1 MYKSMAALDGV
12 LIGLMVVLNGLLA
25 SKTGN
30 TQSLVIIHGVG
41 LLGSIVLL
49 MGSRTRLIS
58 IQGLPYYLFTAGALG
73 IFTVLFNN
81 SSFLML
87 GATLTLCLNL
97 LGQLFAS
104 MIIDHFGLLGQQ
116 INRVNFLKL
125 LGAVIMILGIIAMKL
140 I

>member
-1 MYKSMAALDGV
+1 MYKCMASFDGI

-30 TQSLVIIHGVG
+30 TQSLIIIHGAG
-41 LLGSIVLL
+41 LLASVVLL
-49 MGSRTRLIS
+49 IGSGTHLNRIK
-58 IQGLPYYLFTAGALG
+58 GLPFYLFTAGALG

-81 SSFLML
+81 SSFLKL

-97 LGQLFAS
+97 LGQLFTS

-116 INRVNFLKL
+116 INKINFLKII
-125 LGAVIMILGIIAMKL
+125 GVAIMVLGIIAM
-140 I
+140 IFI

>member
-1 MYKSMAALDGV
+1 MYKIMATLDGV

-30 TQSLVIIHGVG
+30 TLSLVIIHGVG
-41 LLGSIVLL
+41 FLGSIVLL
-49 MGSRTRLIS
+49 IGSRTHLKS
-58 IQGLPYYLFTAGALG
+58 IKGLPYYLFIAGALG

-81 SSFLML
+81 ISFLEL

-97 LGQLFAS
+97 LGQLLAS

-116 INRVNFLKL
+116 INKVNFIKL
-125 LGAVIMILGIIAMKL
+125 LGVGIMILGIIAMIL

>member
-1 MYKSMAALDGV
+1 MYKFMATLDGV
-12 LIGLMVVLNGLLA
+12 LIGLMVVLNGILA

-41 LLGSIVLL
+41 FLGSIVLL
-49 MGSRTRLIS
+49 IGSRTRLKS
-58 IQGLPYYLFTAGALG
+58 IKGLPYYLFTAGALG

-81 SSFLML
+81 ISFLKL

-116 INRVNFLKL
+116 INKVNFLKL
-125 LGAVIMILGIIAMKL
+125 LGVAIMTLGIIAMIL

>member
-30 TQSLVIIHGVG
+30 THSLVIIHGVG

-49 MGSRTRLIS
+49 IGSRTRLIS

-97 LGQLFAS
+97 LGQLFTS

>member
-1 MYKSMAALDGV
+1 MYKNMAALDGV

-49 MGSRTRLIS
+49 IGSRTRLIS

>member
-49 MGSRTRLIS
+49 IGSRTRLIS

>member
-1 MYKSMAALDGV
+1 MYKFMATLDGV

-41 LLGSIVLL
+41 FLGSIVLL
-49 MGSRTRLIS
+49 IGSRTCLKS
-58 IQGLPYYLFTAGALG
+58 IKGLSYYLFTAGALG

-81 SSFLML
+81 ISFLKL

-116 INRVNFLKL
+116 INNVNFLKL
-125 LGAVIMILGIIAMKL
+125 LGVAIMTLGIIAMIL